1 MQLLIGDHAIVYD
14 MAGREVAMLNKLK
27 EFGNPFEFEH
37 TGFVYKLADRS
48 YETDATASL
57 AV

>member
-1 MQLLIGDHAIVYD
+1 
-14 MAGREVAMLNKLK
+14 MAGREVAMLSSLH
-27 EFGNPFEFEH
+27 EFISPFDFEH

-48 YETDATASL
+48 YETDAKATL

>member
-1 MQLLIGDHAIVYD
+1 
-14 MAGREVAMLNKLK
+14 MAGREVAMLSSLN
-27 EFGNPFEFEH
+27 EFKSPFDFEH

-48 YETDATASL
+48 YETDETATL